1 MRAIWNGR
9 TPDAL
14 NMAEMLTALAIY
26 HVYEQEGDDY
36 LEVTQ
41 NRRMPWVLTRDIR
54 GTVTRDVIAGFDRLF
69 QESVALLQEAWNA
82 NEEVRKGMKERI
94 EGGEFN
100 PALDFVKNPKMKN
113 AVGTVLLR
121 QVEIR
126 EGLIGPEAFEKAVE
140 KMDTALK
147 EMEVFVNEVLSTAG
161 AFVVQEM
168 QRHSL
173 RPVDV
178 NALDVRIRA
187 IDENGPLV
195 EFNVDEATVFS
206 NDQKEAAESNEK
218 GQGTNGFNPM
228 YG

>member
-1 MRAIWNGR
+1 
-9 TPDAL
+9 
-14 NMAEMLTALAIY
+14 MAEMLTALAIY

-147 EMEVFVNEVLSTAG
+147 EMEVYVNEVLSTAG

>member
-1 MRAIWNGR
+1 
-9 TPDAL
+9 
-14 NMAEMLTALAIY
+14 
-26 HVYEQEGDDY
+26 
-36 LEVTQ
+36 
-41 NRRMPWVLTRDIR
+41 LTRDIR

-69 QESVALLQEAWNA
+69 QESVALLPEAWNA

>member
-1 MRAIWNGR
+1 
-9 TPDAL
+9 
-14 NMAEMLTALAIY
+14 MAEMLTALAIY

-82 NEEVRKGMKERI
+82 DEEVRKGMKERI

-147 EMEVFVNEVLSTAG
+147 EMEIFVNEVLSTAG

-206 NDQKEAAESNEK
+206 NDQKAASESETGK
-218 GQGTNGFNPM
+218 QENGFNPM